1 MHIFLHTKFHVQ
13 MYQAGPSTGIF
24 WTCKLPV
31 CVSCSLLL
39 SFFLSICFSLSQLT
53 LCDFCC
59 CCKSYINLK
68 WKMTWPTSS
77 GEIWKETLLLLQQTN
92 GNFYK
97 KKTKENKQQNEKWNE
112 PIQSTQ
118 MKKYYGYFSL
128 WPKRIEKAI
137 YNQLNIQLVANL
149 NIYRVQFITFAC
161 LLQDAIE
168 LFDLIY

>member
-1 MHIFLHTKFHVQ
+1 MHIFLHTNFHVQ

-97 KKTKENKQQNEKWNE
+97 KK
-112 PIQSTQ
+112 
-118 MKKYYGYFSL
+118 
-128 WPKRIEKAI
+128 PKRTSNKMRSGM
-137 YNQLNIQLVANL
+137 NQFNRRRWRNITVIFRYDRNELKK
-149 NIYRVQFITFAC
+149 QFTINSIFNW
-161 LLQDAIE
+161 
-168 LFDLIY
+168 